1 MTSAKKND
9 LVQRLQPFVPDGT
22 AEEIVTL
29 IAQYKVRFRI
39 SKPRQSKLGDYRH
52 PGKTGGHRISV
63 NGDLNAYSFYI
74 TTLHEFAHLIAFE
87 QFGSRIAPHGAEWKQ
102 IFGQL
107 LHQSLQNGIFP
118 AKVGRELQRY
128 LKSPSAS
135 SCADHGLSKA
145 LREYDANPTTLL
157 EELPENTCFSL
168 NGRRLFLKGPKLR
181 KRYRCQDVQNKRMY
195 LISAIAEVQLVETS
209 H

>member
-9 LVQRLQPFVPDGT
+9 LALRLQPFVPEGT
-22 AEEIVTL
+22 AEEIVSL
-29 IAQYKVRFRI
+29 IAKYKVRFKIAR
-39 SKPRQSKLGDYRH
+39 PRQSKLGDYRH
-52 PGKTGGHRISV
+52 PGKSGGHRISV
-63 NGDLNAYSFYI
+63 NGDLNPYSFYI

-87 QFGSRIAPHGAEWKQ
+87 KHGPRIAPHGMEWKQ

-107 LHQSLQNGIFP
+107 LHQSLQNEVFP
-118 AKVGRELQRY
+118 ANIGRELERY

-145 LREYDANPTTLL
+145 LREYDEHPTTLL
-157 EELPENTCFSL
+157 EELPENACFSL
-168 NGRRLFLKGPKLR
+168 NGQRLFFKGPKLR
-181 KRYRCQDVQNKRMY
+181 KRYRCQDIQNNRMY
-195 LISAIAEVQLVETS
+195 LISAIAEVQLVKTT

>member
-1 MTSAKKND
+1 MTSDKKND
-9 LVQRLQPFVPDGT
+9 LIQRLQPFVPEGT

-39 SKPRQSKLGDYRH
+39 ARPRQSKLGDYRH
-52 PGKTGGHRISV
+52 PGKSGGHRISV
-63 NGDLNAYSFYI
+63 NGDLNTYSFYI

-87 QFGSRIAPHGAEWKQ
+87 QHGSRIPPHGNEWKQ
-102 IFGQL
+102 IFGKL
-107 LHQSLQNGIFP
+107 LHQSLKNGVFP
-118 AKVGRELQRY
+118 PKVSHELHRY
-128 LKSPSAS
+128 LKSPTAS

-145 LREYDANPTTLL
+145 LREHDTNPTTLL

-168 NGRRLFLKGPKLR
+168 NGQRLFLKGPKLR

-195 LISAIAEVQLVETS
+195 LISAIAEVQLVETTR
-209 H
+209 

>member
-9 LVQRLQPFVPDGT
+9 LVQRLEPFVPDGT
-22 AEEIVTL
+22 AEEIVSL

-39 SKPRQSKLGDYRH
+39 TKPRQSKLGDYRH
-52 PGKTGGHRISV
+52 PGKSGGHRISV
-63 NGDLNAYSFYI
+63 NGDLNPYSFYI

-87 QFGSRIAPHGAEWKQ
+87 QYGSRIAPHGEEWKQ
-102 IFGQL
+102 VFGKL
-107 LHQSLQNGIFP
+107 LHQSLHNKVFP
-118 AKVGRELQRY
+118 TNVGRELQRY

-145 LREYDANPTTLL
+145 LREFDTHVTTLL
-157 EELPENTCFSL
+157 EELPDNACFSL
-168 NGRRLFLKGPKLR
+168 NGQRLFLKGPKLR

-195 LISAIAEVQLVETS
+195 LISAIAEVQLVES
-209 H
+209 IH